1 MIFYTIGVY
10 NLTEEL
16 FFEKLTSNNI
26 DIFCDIRQRRGVRG
40 AKYKFV
46 NSIWLQKKL
55 NDLNIKYL
63 YIKELAPT
71 VDIRNIQ
78 KTIDKTV
85 FESKHDRN
93 KLGDAFIEKY
103 KEIVIDNYDFDC
115 FIHEL
120 KINNAEK
127 VVLFC
132 VEENPNACHRSIVSE
147 ELSKKGYEIRNL

>member
-103 KEIVIDNYDFDC
+103 KEIVINNYDFDY
-115 FIHEL
+115 FINEL
-120 KINNAEK
+120 KIIKAEK

>member
-16 FFEKLTSNNI
+16 FFEKLTSNNV
-26 DIFCDIRQRRGVRG
+26 DVFCDIRQRRGVRG

-46 NSIWLQKKL
+46 NSIWLQHQLKCL
-55 NDLNIKYL
+55 DIKYL

-71 VDIRNIQ
+71 VDIRKIQ
-78 KTIDKTV
+78 KTRDKAV
-85 FESKHDRN
+85 FESKQNRN
-93 KLGDAFIEKY
+93 KLSDAFVEKY
-103 KEIVIDNYDFDC
+103 KEMVINNYDFDV

-120 KINNAEK
+120 EMNNAEK

-132 VEENPNACHRSIVSE
+132 VEENPSACHRSIVGE

>member
-26 DIFCDIRQRRGVRG
+26 DVFCDIRQRRGVRG

>member
-78 KTIDKTV
+78 KTIDMTV
-85 FESKHDRN
+85 FESKHNRN
-93 KLGDAFIEKY
+93 QLGDAFIEKY

>member
-85 FESKHDRN
+85 FESKHD
-93 KLGDAFIEKY
+93 L
-103 KEIVIDNYDFDC
+103 
-115 FIHEL
+115 
-120 KINNAEK
+120 
-127 VVLFC
+127 
-132 VEENPNACHRSIVSE
+132 ENRQGNC
-147 ELSKKGYEIRNL
+147 

>member
-127 VVLFC
+127 VVSFC

>member
-26 DIFCDIRQRRGVRG
+26 DVFCDIRQRRGVRG

-78 KTIDKTV
+78 KTIDMT
-85 FESKHDRN
+85 
-93 KLGDAFIEKY
+93 
-103 KEIVIDNYDFDC
+103 
-115 FIHEL
+115 
-120 KINNAEK
+120 
-127 VVLFC
+127 
-132 VEENPNACHRSIVSE
+132 SIFLLMS
-147 ELSKKGYEIRNL
+147 

>member
-55 NDLNIKYL
+55 NNLNIKYL

-78 KTIDKTV
+78 KKTDKTV
-85 FESKHDRN
+85 FESKHNRN
-93 KLGDAFIEKY
+93 QLGDAFIEKY
-103 KEIVIDNYDFDC
+103 KEIVINNYDFDY
-115 FIHEL
+115 FINEL
-120 KINNAEK
+120 KIIKAEK

-132 VEENPNACHRSIVSE
+132 VEEKPNACHRSIVSE

>member
-55 NDLNIKYL
+55 NNLNIKYL

-78 KTIDKTV
+78 KKQIRLFLKASTTV
-85 FESKHDRN
+85 INWVMLS
-93 KLGDAFIEKY
+93 
-103 KEIVIDNYDFDC
+103 
-115 FIHEL
+115 L
-120 KINNAEK
+120 KN
-127 VVLFC
+127 
-132 VEENPNACHRSIVSE
+132 
-147 ELSKKGYEIRNL
+147 IRK

>member
-103 KEIVIDNYDFDC
+103 KEIVINNYDFDF
-115 FIHEL
+115 FINEL

>member
-46 NSIWLQKKL
+46 NSILLQKKL

-71 VDIRNIQ
+71 IDIRNIQ
-78 KTIDKTV
+78 KNRDKTM
-85 FESKHDRN
+85 FESKHNRN

-103 KEIVIDNYDFDC
+103 KEIVINNYDFDF

-120 KINNAEK
+120 EINNAEK

>member
-26 DIFCDIRQRRGVRG
+26 DVFCDIRQRRGVRG

-103 KEIVIDNYDFDC
+103 KEIVINNYDFDF
-115 FIHEL
+115 FINEL

>member
-26 DIFCDIRQRRGVRG
+26 DVFCDIRQRRGVRG

-103 KEIVIDNYDFDC
+103 KEIVIDNYDFDF
-115 FIHEL
+115 FINEL

>member
-55 NDLNIKYL
+55 NNLNIKYL

-127 VVLFC
+127 VVSFC

>member
-55 NDLNIKYL
+55 NNLNIKYL

>member
-78 KTIDKTV
+78 KTIDKSV

-93 KLGDAFIEKY
+93 KLADAFIEKY

>member
-55 NDLNIKYL
+55 NNLNIKYL

-78 KTIDKTV
+78 KKTDKTV
-85 FESKHDRN
+85 FESKHNRN
-93 KLGDAFIEKY
+93 QLGDAFIEKY
-103 KEIVIDNYDFDC
+103 KEIVINNYDFDY
-115 FIHEL
+115 FINEL
-120 KINNAEK
+120 KIIKAEK

-132 VEENPNACHRSIVSE
+132 VEEKPNACHRSIVSE
-147 ELSKKGYEIRNL
+147 ELKYLNES